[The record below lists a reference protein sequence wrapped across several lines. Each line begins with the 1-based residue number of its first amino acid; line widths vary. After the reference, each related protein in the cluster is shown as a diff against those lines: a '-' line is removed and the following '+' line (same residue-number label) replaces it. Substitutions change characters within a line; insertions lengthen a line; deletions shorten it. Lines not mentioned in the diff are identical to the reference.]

1 MYGGL
6 GGVRI
11 WSVVAEGAVVLF
23 CERGALAL
31 VLLWPELC
39 CTANPPPT
47 PAPHFLCTYL
57 ISGIAPRSLSLA
69 I

>member
-1 MYGGL
+1 MPVRGRGVVYGGL

-39 CTANPPPT
+39 CTANPPP
-47 PAPHFLCTYL
+47 PP
-57 ISGIAPRSLSLA
+57 PRTSFVHT
-69 I
+69 